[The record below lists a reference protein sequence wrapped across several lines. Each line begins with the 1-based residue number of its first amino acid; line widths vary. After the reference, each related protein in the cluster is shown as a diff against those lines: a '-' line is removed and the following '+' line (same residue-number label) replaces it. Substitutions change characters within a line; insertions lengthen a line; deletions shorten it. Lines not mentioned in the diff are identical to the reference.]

1 MSMKNTYVHG
11 MIQSVP
17 SEKDASKLIRDAEC
31 ILSTG
36 GFVVQHWVVSGSD
49 VDSCGINLL
58 ESETEK
64 VLGMS
69 WDIKDDQFFLQSQ
82 DKLFSKF

>member
-1 MSMKNTYVHG
+1 MDQYPKAAHMIMKNTYVDD

-17 SEKDASKLIRDAEC
+17 SEKDVSRLIRDAEC

-36 GFVVQHWVVSGSD
+36 GFVVKHWVLSGSE
-49 VDSCGINLL
+49 VDGWGITLL

-69 WDIKDDQFFLQSQ
+69 WDITDDQFL
-82 DKLFSKF
+82 